1 MGTVVWETRSTFHI
15 LSKEKT
21 SVVPKK
27 GNRFEFNIHGK
38 SVFLEGEALERD
50 PVERTKKGLII

>member
-1 MGTVVWETRSTFHI
+1 VVWETRNTFHI

-27 GNRFEFNIHGK
+27 GNTFEFNIHGK
-38 SVFLEGEALERD
+38 SVFLEGESLARD
-50 PVERTKKGLII
+50 PIDRTKKGLII